1 MQVKVVDNKKMKGE
15 EMTGDLKLVEEP
27 KRPLTMNPRK
37 FALWL
42 FMITVVMI
50 FAALTSAYI
59 VRQGEGNWM
68 LFELPAELWITS
80 GIILLSSVTMHWGYI
95 SAKKDELEKVKLAI
109 SITTLL
115 GIAFLVGQFYVWN
128 ALVDQDVFF
137 VGNPSGSFL
146 YVLSGLHGLH
156 LVSGVIFLIIV
167 LISTLRYKV
176 HSRNLNQI
184 QMCATYW
191 HFLDALW
198 IYLFVF
204 LLLNH

>member
-1 MQVKVVDNKKMKGE
+1 MKGE
-15 EMTGDLKLVEEP
+15 DMTGDLKLIEEP
-27 KRPLTMNPRK
+27 RRPMAMNPRK

-68 LFELPAELWITS
+68 LFKLPLELWVTS
-80 GIILLSSVTMHWGYI
+80 GIILLSSATMHWGYL
-95 SAKKDELEKVKLAI
+95 SAKKDELEKVKIAI
-109 SITTLL
+109 SLTTLL
-115 GIAFLVGQFYVWN
+115 GIAFLVGQVYVWN
-128 ALVDQDVFF
+128 ALVEQSVFF

-167 LISTLRYKV
+167 LISTLKYKV
-176 HSRNLNQI
+176 HSKNLNQL

-204 LLLNH
+204 LLVNH

>member
-1 MQVKVVDNKKMKGE
+1 
-15 EMTGDLKLVEEP
+15 MTGDLKLIEEP
-27 KRPLTMNPRK
+27 KRPLAMNPRK

-68 LFELPAELWITS
+68 LFKLPFELWVTS
-80 GIILLSSVTMHWGYI
+80 GIILLSSATMHWAYL
-95 SAKKDELEKVKLAI
+95 SAKRDELEKVKIAVA
-109 SITTLL
+109 ITTLL
-115 GIAFLVGQFYVWN
+115 GIAFLVGQVYVWN
-128 ALVDQDVFF
+128 ALVDRNVFF

-167 LISTLRYKV
+167 LISTLKYKV
-176 HSRNLNQI
+176 HSKNLNQI

-204 LLLNH
+204 LLINH